1 MDPYVFKRLWRRPWL
16 SLCSLVLSLVLCL
29 LMSYL
34 SQYRQGQAERLQE
47 TKDSFDILCVVTNL
61 QGSISTDLK
70 IEDDVQAFVL
80 DPENGLGS
88 LIRDVRMTK
97 RFEYE
102 SADIVFEYMWS
113 APGLIG
119 VTNERCA
126 QVLDSNAGGV
136 VTYLTDDF
144 YESDDNICIV
154 SQMTYQQLQSETL
167 SLAIKDPVSFLSW
180 RSPDRRENKLEF
192 RIVGYYTGGGGD
204 IYIPYETSQRLSRE
218 ICGEGGCD
226 AISFLAADNEGLEHL
241 LDTASAMFRSVN
253 PLVGNNKSSAL
264 AITIHDEQYRATV
277 AALEQNIQRT
287 TYLLPLMLVVS
298 LGVGFLVSFLS
309 TRGESRTYA
318 LMRSLGM
325 TRGRLFGSILREQV
339 LLTVLAAGVTL
350 LVTAQIFPVACYILC
365 HSIGCCIAIIRSIRV
380 SPTTILRE
388 QE

>member
-1 MDPYVFKRLWRRPWL
+1 MDPYVLKRLWRRPWL

-34 SQYRQGQAERLQE
+34 SQYRQGQAEQLQA

-80 DPENGLGS
+80 DAENGLGS

-119 VTNERCA
+119 VTSERCA
-126 QVLDSNAGGV
+126 QVLDSDAGGV
-136 VTYLTDDF
+136 VTYLTDGF

-180 RSPDRRENKLEF
+180 HSPDRTERTLEF

-218 ICGEGGCD
+218 ICGVGGCD

-241 LDTASAMFRSVN
+241 LDKASAMFRSVN

-287 TYLLPLMLVVS
+287 TYLLPLMLLVS
-298 LGVGFLVSFLS
+298 LSVGFLVSFLS
-309 TRGESRTYA
+309 TRGENRTYA

-325 TRGRLFGSILREQV
+325 TRGRLFGSILREQL
-339 LLTVLAAGVTL
+339 LLTFLAAGVTI
-350 LVTAQIFPVACYILC
+350 LVMAQIFPVACYILC
-365 HSIGCCIAIIRSIRV
+365 HSVGCCLAIIRSIRI
-380 SPTTILRE
+380 SPTAILRE